1 MTMSERIVERLAA
14 RRMTVRELAERIGT
28 STTSVRSWT
37 TGLTPTIN
45 SKFLLDMCAELD
57 CDARWLVEGAEGIAR
72 RPGFV
77 RIPVFSPK
85 AVLNQSI
92 TNNSWPNGDADREM
106 SFPAEFFSRHG
117 RDHRCIYGLVA
128 ADEAMAPFIGAGD
141 IVLVDASDS
150 SYDGVCA
157 IRQRNSDDAS
167 TMLRYV
173 DRLFDGKLL
182 IHAQNPDKKRFRDLA
197 AVDPADVHLLGRA
210 WYREGVLG
218 N

>member
-1 MTMSERIVERLAA
+1 MTMSKRILERLAA
-14 RRMTVRELAERIGT
+14 QRMTVRELAERIGT

-57 CDARWLVEGAEGIAR
+57 CDARWLVEGEEGIAR
-72 RPGFV
+72 RHGFV
-77 RIPVFSPK
+77 RVPVFSTK
-85 AVLNQSI
+85 ALLTQSI
-92 TNNSWPNGDADREM
+92 TPNSWPNGDADREM
-106 SFPAEFFSRHG
+106 SFPAEFFQRHG

-128 ADEAMAPFIGAGD
+128 ADEAMAPFVSAGD

-150 SYDGVCA
+150 SFEGVCA
-157 IRQRNSDDAS
+157 IRQRKSDDAP

-182 IHAQNPDKKRFRDLA
+182 IHAENSDKKRFRDLA

-210 WYREGVLG
+210 WYREGTLDT
-218 N
+218 

>member
-1 MTMSERIVERLAA
+1 MTMSERILERLAA
-14 RRMTVRELAERIGT
+14 QRMTVRQLAERIGT

-57 CDARWLVEGAEGIAR
+57 CDARWLVEGEEGIAKR
-72 RPGFV
+72 HGFV
-77 RIPVFSPK
+77 RIPVFSTK

-106 SFPAEFFSRHG
+106 SFPAEFFARHG

-128 ADEAMAPFIGAGD
+128 ADEAMAPFVGAGD

-150 SYDGVCA
+150 SFDGVCA
-157 IRQRNSDDAS
+157 IRQRKASDAP

-182 IHAQNPDKKRFRDLA
+182 IHAENSDKKRFRDLS

-210 WYREGVLG
+210 WYREGTLG